1 LVLRELSGPFLFPLL
16 LSATGTVMNGAFG
29 SLPSVYKKYTFPD
42 VLGICV
48 APFLFSNAGAG
59 FS

>member
-1 LVLRELSGPFLFPLL
+1 
-16 LSATGTVMNGAFG
+16 MNGAFG

-42 VLGICV
+42 VLGIYV